1 MTEFPIGSGQRE
13 AIPQGGASPLGGE
26 AESLGEVTLSGSA
39 GWLSLPPAVI
49 SIGAP
54 IVGVV
59 VGLLIGAV
67 LILLAGS
74 DPIVAYSAMVRG
86 ALGGPREIT
95 ETVLKSTPLLLMG
108 LGLTVAF
115 RARVWNIG
123 GEGQYYMGALF
134 GGMVALFFPNLPAPL
149 LLAAMLLAGALG
161 GMLWALIP
169 GFLKVKRGMNV
180 IISTLMLN
188 YIAILLVEYLARG
201 PLQEPGGYLP
211 ESAQFVRAA
220 QLPGFFGT
228 RIHLGVLIAVLFVPV
243 VYFLLWGTPLGFH
256 LRAVGSKE
264 SVAHYAGY
272 PVERVVLFALA
283 FSGALAGLTGLIE
296 VSTLYTRLK
305 GPISGGYGFSGIL
318 VALLGR
324 LHPLGVMV
332 AAVFFAALIIGAQ
345 SMHVLSGLPET
356 LAEAI
361 QAVIVLSV
369 LAVDAFA
376 RWRKA

>member
-1 MTEFPIGSGQRE
+1 MTDLPAGSGQSQTVPEGTAPLFHEESRAMEE
-13 AIPQGGASPLGGE
+13 ALPKGTT
-26 AESLGEVTLSGSA
+26 V
-39 GWLSLPPAVI
+39 WRSLPPAVI
-49 SIGAP
+49 SVGAP
-54 IVGVV
+54 VVGAII
-59 VGLLIGAV
+59 GLLIGAV
-67 LILLAGS
+67 LILLAGR
-74 DPIVAYSAMVRG
+74 DPIVAYAAMAQG

-95 ETVLKSTPLLLMG
+95 ETILKATPLLLMA

-134 GGMVALFFPNLPAPL
+134 GGMVALFFPQLPALIL
-149 LLAAMLLAGALG
+149 LPAMLVAGALG

-180 IISTLMLN
+180 IISTLMFN
-188 YIAILLVEYLARG
+188 YIAILLMEYLARG

-220 QLPGFFGT
+220 QLPGLFGT
-228 RIHLGVLIAVLFVPV
+228 RIHWGTLIALLFVPL
-243 VYFLLWGTPLGFH
+243 VYALLWGTPLGFQ

-264 SVAHYAGY
+264 SVARYAGY
-272 PVERVVLFALA
+272 PVERIVLFALA
-283 FSGALAGLTGLIE
+283 FSGVLAGLTGLIE
-296 VSTLYTRLK
+296 VSTLHTRLK

-324 LHPLGVMV
+324 LHPVGVLI

-345 SMHVLSGLPET
+345 SMHILSGLPET

-369 LAVDAFA
+369 LAVDAFI
-376 RWRKA
+376 RWRRS